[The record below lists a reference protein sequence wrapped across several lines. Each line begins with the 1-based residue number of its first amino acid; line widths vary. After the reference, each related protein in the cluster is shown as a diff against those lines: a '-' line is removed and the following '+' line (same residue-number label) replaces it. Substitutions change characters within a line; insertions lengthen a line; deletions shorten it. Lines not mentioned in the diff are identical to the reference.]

1 MDKFVG
7 INNVLKQL
15 GRYEHNGLAV
25 FTQRGNDEVYRRY
38 QLEGE
43 TTEDVNESFGEWL
56 NDLEQQ
62 NPDSFVNYKIQL
74 YEFPEGA
81 KKRRGCGVITFQL
94 NETPN
99 KEHFKRKDT
108 AMVSGDYVHKDTM
121 LLAIENAQLKN
132 KNEQL
137 EERLQAIEA
146 KMLEDD
152 NEDEYEDEPNM
163 VGALNDALKD
173 RMPQIIDF
181 VIGMISN
188 KQTPAING
196 VNNINEII
204 DEFKS
209 INPQIETDL
218 AKLLQLAKTKPEL
231 FKMLIQQLRAM

>member
-38 QLEGE
+38 QLDGE
-43 TTEDVNESFGEWL
+43 TTEDVNEAFSEWL
-56 NDLEQQ
+56 NDLQEQ

-81 KKRRGCGVITFQL
+81 RKRRGCGVITFQL

-99 KEHFKRKDT
+99 KEHFKRKET
-108 AMVSGDYVHKDTM
+108 GMVSGEYVHKDTM

-152 NEDEYEDEPNM
+152 DEYEDEPNM
-163 VGALNDALKD
+163 VGALNEAVKD

-181 VIGMISN
+181 LIGMISN
-188 KQTPAING
+188 KQTHAING
-196 VNNINEII
+196 VHNINEII

-209 INPQIETDL
+209 INPQIEADL
-218 AKLLQLAKTKPEL
+218 AKLLQLAKTKPDL